1 MLLSPGGSVAD
12 AELVLVDGRRV
23 RVPAGQSIQSALP
36 RLESAERSAVAAIS
50 DGQTL
55 DFMTPVPAGA
65 MLTLVPADSSEGLR
79 VLRHS
84 SAHLMAA
91 AVQSLFPETKF
102 AIGPAIEDGFYYD
115 MELPRPLTPED
126 LPVIEAKMHELA
138 GRRLAYDRREMSLDQ
153 ALAWAREAHQDYKIE
168 ILETIRDHG
177 TSRPESR
184 ELRAETTSSN
194 LAELEGEAAS
204 GTGTVSFYQ
213 TGTFLDLCRGPHV
226 PDTSWLTAFRLT
238 HIAGAYWRGDERRP
252 MLQRIYGTAFASQE
266 ALEQHLYRLEE
277 ARRRDH
283 RRLGRELD
291 LFSVADEVGGGLILW
306 HPKGGM
312 VRKLIEDFWRDEH
325 LKNGYDIVYSPH
337 VGRAKLWQ
345 RSGHLDFYQ
354 ELMYPRMEGDGQDYY
369 VKPMNCPFHIMIY
382 QSKVRSYRDLP
393 LRFAELGTVY
403 RFERAGVLHGLLRV
417 RGFTQDDA
425 HLFCTPDQMEEEIAR
440 AVQFSLFFLRT
451 FGFEDYEVYVATR
464 PEKFVGEAAAWD
476 RATEALKRA
485 AERAGQTYAVDPG
498 GGAFYGPKIDI
509 KVKDALGRPWQCTT
523 VQFDFNL
530 PERFDL
536 TYVGEDNRPHRPYM
550 VHRALLGSMERF
562 LGVLIEHY
570 GGAFPAWLAP
580 VQVRVLP
587 VADRHHAYATSV
599 AEGLRA
605 EGLRAEVDGRNEKI
619 GLKVREAEVQKI
631 PYVLVVGDKESA
643 AGTVSVRLRG
653 GRDRGVMP
661 LADFV
666 ASLAPERKPQAA

>member
-1 MLLSPGGSVAD
+1 MAD

-23 RVPAGQSIQSALP
+23 HVPAGQSIQSALET
-36 RLESAERSAVAAIS
+36 LGAQERPAVAAVY

-55 DFMTPVPAGA
+55 DFMTPVPADA
-65 MLTLVPADSSEGLR
+65 TLTLVPADSPDGLR

-84 SAHLMAA
+84 AAHLMAA
-91 AVQSLFPETKF
+91 AVQSLFPEAKF

-138 GRRLAYDRREMSLDQ
+138 GQRLTYDRREMSLDQ
-153 ALAWAREAHQDYKIE
+153 ALAWAREAHQDYKVE
-168 ILETIRDHG
+168 ILEAIRDHG

-184 ELRAETTSSN
+184 EPRVETAPPN
-194 LAELEGEAAS
+194 LTELEGEAGA
-204 GTGTVSFYQ
+204 GTGKASFYQ
-213 TGTFLDLCRGPHV
+213 TGAFLDLCRGPHV
-226 PDTSWLTAFRLT
+226 PDTSWLTAYRLT
-238 HIAGAYWRGDERRP
+238 HLAGAYWRGDERRP
-252 MLQRIYGTAFASQE
+252 MLQRIYGTAFATQE
-266 ALEQHLYRLEE
+266 ALDQHLYRLEE

-283 RRLGRELD
+283 RRLGKELD

-325 LKNGYDIVYSPH
+325 LKNGYDMVYSPH

-345 RSGHLDFYQ
+345 VSGHLDFYQ
-354 ELMYPRMEGDGQDYY
+354 EMMYPRMEGDGQDYY

-382 QSKVRSYRDLP
+382 QSRVRSYRDLP

-425 HLFCTPDQMEEEIAR
+425 HIFCTPAQMEEEIAR
-440 AVQFSLFFLRT
+440 AVHFSLFFLRT
-451 FGFEDYEVYVATR
+451 FGFENYEVYVATR
-464 PEKFVGEAAAWD
+464 PEKFVGDAAAWD
-476 RATEALKRA
+476 TATEALKRA
-485 AERAGQTYAVDPG
+485 AERAGQSYAIDPG

-587 VADRHHAYATSV
+587 VADRHHGYATSV
-599 AEGLRA
+599 VERLRADGLRV
-605 EGLRAEVDGRNEKI
+605 EFDGRNEKI

-631 PYVLVVGDKESA
+631 PYVLVVGDRESA

-666 ASLAPERKPQAA
+666 VSLAPERKPQAA